1 MQTNDPAELV
11 REHQEEIQ
19 RRRAVANAEQIQD
32 TFDNASSVCSLPP
45 KNPDQT
51 YVVFSLS
58 NEKFA
63 PRMRPGECPAVRIY
77 GAFASRDEARSYATD
92 LSDFDPGIS
101 LLIDEVHKW
110 ILAPRNESRLNDA
123 SLVDKKLKRHGAR
136 LEREREEFAER
147 QARPVEAPAGG
158 GRSDAAET
166 TDAGATSQAREER
179 RGGRHA
185 VPALY
190 QLADQR
196 LAVVSFVCDDSSEF
210 LFKVYGLVDSSSDA
224 NAWVRNVLSKQVKD
238 HHIDVVAT
246 CQWCYPTTMKAERVD
261 AEAFRNKELDAI
273 MNHHKR
279 EPSRVKEFSE
289 WYAAQE
295 DTQSN
300 SKSLTIRE
308 IEPTLDS
315 DADGQDD
322 GRNDGENDGA
332 GDGKHNGKDGCSV
345 GARGG
350 EDADPSNDASAAV

>member
-32 TFDNASSVCSLPP
+32 TFENASSVCSLPA

-101 LLIDEVHKW
+101 LLVDEVHKW

-147 QARPVEAPAGG
+147 QARPVEAAGG
-158 GRSDAAET
+158 GRSDAAEPP
-166 TDAGATSQAREER
+166 DAGAASQAREER

-210 LFKVYGLVDSSSDA
+210 LFKVYGLVDSPADA

-289 WYAAQE
+289 WYATQE
-295 DTQSN
+295 PPASN
-300 SKSLTIRE
+300 STALQIRE
-308 IEPTLDS
+308 V
-315 DADGQDD
+315 DD
-322 GRNDGENDGA
+322 GRNDDAGGADDAAGEGGGGGGAADAGGAADGGGEAADGGGEAADAAPGDGA
-332 GDGKHNGKDGCSV
+332 
-345 GARGG
+345 
-350 EDADPSNDASAAV
+350 